1 MRTARQDS
9 PHALPAALLAAVLTM
24 LALMASPAPALANA
38 GQTLILRCTHGES
51 LAGFSQAAYTQALSE
66 LSADAEEYTGC
77 SQEIRQAQLAA
88 AGGGTGAQSTGV
100 PTLLPA
106 TPAEQSEIAHAAS
119 AGAAPVN
126 VGGQVI
132 KPGVVPVSISS
143 AVSTLPTPLLLV
155 VAAILAFILVIAAG
169 GLRNFVRAR
178 RTD

>member
-1 MRTARQDS
+1 
-9 PHALPAALLAAVLTM
+9 M
-24 LALMASPAPALANA
+24 LALIASPAPALADA
-38 GQTLILRCTHGES
+38 GQELILRCTHGES

-88 AGGGTGAQSTGV
+88 AGGGTAAGPGV
-100 PTLLPA
+100 PTLLAA
-106 TPAEQSEIAHAAS
+106 TPAEQSAIAHAAS
-119 AGAAPVN
+119 AGAAPVD

-155 VAAILAFILVIAAG
+155 VVGILAFILVIAAG